1 MKGHRNCKAI
11 GLLVLRLAA
20 GAIFIYHGYGKLFG
34 DAPGMEAFTGMIANM
49 GFPAPAFF
57 AWCAALTE
65 FFGGIALVLG
75 VATPVV
81 SSLLAI
87 VMLVAFIGVKNSML
101 PAGDADLALLAIA
114 VSLIAMGPG
123 SWSVDAKCCHKFK
136 KFLPAKLA
144 NCCGSKDVGCCDVK
158 NEHGKGC
165 C

>member
-1 MKGHRNCKAI
+1 MNNRNCKSI

-34 DAPGMEAFTGMIANM
+34 DAPGMEMFTGMITGM

-81 SSLLAI
+81 SSLLAV
-87 VMLVAFIGVKNSML
+87 VMLVAFIVVKNSML
-101 PAGDADLALLAIA
+101 PAGDADLALLGIVIA
-114 VSLIAMGPG
+114 LIAMGPG
-123 SWSVDAKCCHKFK
+123 AWSIDAKYCHTLK
-136 KFLPAKLA
+136 KLLPAKLA
-144 NCCGSKDVGCCDVK
+144 AYCTSKEEGCCDVK
-158 NEHGKGC
+158 GKHGKGC